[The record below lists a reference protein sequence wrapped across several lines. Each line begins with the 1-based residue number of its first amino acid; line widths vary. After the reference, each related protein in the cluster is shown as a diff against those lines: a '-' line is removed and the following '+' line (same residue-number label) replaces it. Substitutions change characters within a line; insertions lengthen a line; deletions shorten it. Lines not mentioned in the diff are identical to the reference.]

1 MEKVLSLQRKGVL
14 ALDRHEHLSIKR
26 KKNLNENLNFSR
38 DARTVMLDG
47 SVEQSD
53 KGNQVREELRNEL
66 FKMKSIMTNGS
77 DEQRYQGTQ
86 GGSKC

>member
-1 MEKVLSLQRKGVL
+1 MNLHHMEVPSLQRSLSMEKVLSLQRKGVL

-53 KGNQVREELRNEL
+53 KGNQVREELINEL
-66 FKMKSIMTNGS
+66 FKI
-77 DEQRYQGTQ
+77 
-86 GGSKC
+86 

>member
-1 MEKVLSLQRKGVL
+1 
-14 ALDRHEHLSIKR
+14 
-26 KKNLNENLNFSR
+26 
-38 DARTVMLDG
+38 MLDG

-86 GGSKC
+86 GGSRC

>member
-1 MEKVLSLQRKGVL
+1 MNLHHMEVPSLQRSWSMEKVLSLQRKGVL

-53 KGNQVREELRNEL
+53 KGNQVREELINEL
-66 FKMKSIMTNGS
+66 FKI
-77 DEQRYQGTQ
+77 
-86 GGSKC
+86 